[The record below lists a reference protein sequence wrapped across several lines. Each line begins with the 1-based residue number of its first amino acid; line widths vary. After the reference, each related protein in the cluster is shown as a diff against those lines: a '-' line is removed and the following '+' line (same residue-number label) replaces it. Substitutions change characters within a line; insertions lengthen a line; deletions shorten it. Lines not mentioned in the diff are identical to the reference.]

1 MKKIITTLSVFL
13 VATLAASAQTLSKT
27 SPNSYA
33 GYLANETGLA
43 YSNTFALDMA
53 SYDAAKV
60 SAVVNYASTTFASKT
75 FTDGA
80 QSTGSVTVVST
91 VALSGV
97 TLNIGG
103 ITVTAGTSFPVVNS
117 LSDTAAN
124 LAQAI
129 NASTCPLSSILS
141 AEAIGSVVYTTS
153 TYVGGNYS
161 MATSNSNKLSV
172 SGANMTGG
180 KGAYYSAADDT
191 IQIAAHGFTT
201 ALPVLYTEGA
211 AIGGLTDQTTYY
223 VIPVDSGNIKLAAT
237 STGAVAGLAVNITT
251 QRAQTSANTY
261 ILAPLDMGASNASAK
276 WQYSND
282 GTNYL
287 DVPDVASILV
297 SSATSSTFAG
307 WDFGA
312 YDYRYL
318 RLNVTGPTQ
327 GGILLKAVM
336 HVKK

>member
-1 MKKIITTLSVFL
+1 MKKIITTLSLVL
-13 VATLAASAQTLSKT
+13 VAASMAAAQTLTKT

-43 YSNTFALDMA
+43 YSNTFPLDLTQ
-53 SYDAAKV
+53 YDAAKV

-80 QSTGSVTVVST
+80 QSTGSVTIVST
-91 VALSGV
+91 VSMSGV
-97 TLNIGG
+97 KLTIGG
-103 ITVTAGTSFPVVNS
+103 VSVTAGTSFPIVDS
-117 LSDTAAN
+117 LANTAAN

-129 NASTCPLSSILS
+129 NASTCPLSTMLS
-141 AEAIGSVVYTTS
+141 AEAIGNVVYATS
-153 TYVGGNYS
+153 TLVGGNYAMS
-161 MATSNSNKLSV
+161 TSNANKISV

-180 KGAYYSAADDT
+180 KGAYYSAASDT
-191 IQIAAHGFTT
+191 IQIASHGFQL
-201 ALPVLYTEGA
+201 ALPLLYTQGA

-223 VIPVDSGNIKLAAT
+223 AIPVDSGNIKLAST
-237 STGAVAGLAVNITT
+237 STGAVAGSAVNITT

-261 ILAPLDMGASNASAK
+261 TLAPLAMGVNNASAK

-282 GTNYL
+282 GTNYI
-287 DVPDVASILV
+287 DVPTVASIFV

-307 WDFGA
+307 WDFGV

-327 GGILLKAVM
+327 GGIALKAMM
-336 HVKK
+336 HVKR